1 MELFTGVCIL
11 YKESVFDVILQ
22 DLISFKIYTSF
33 FFKFIE
39 IQQLSHKIRTCQY
52 GFNTVRVLAIS
63 IKMGLVSKSYSHTL
77 RSLQLSSVCSNSP
90 CYWLTVIQSL
100 PCTPEADPLV
110 QTSCPEPGI
119 PHQVLDLEYTTYT
132 KHITCF
138 TQFQKIDPTFIF

>member
-1 MELFTGVCIL
+1 MYGIIYMSLYTIQRICFWCYFTRFNLF
-11 YKESVFDVILQ
+11 Q
-22 DLISFKIYTSF
+22 DLYIFFLKIHLNLAA
-33 FFKFIE
+33 
-39 IQQLSHKIRTCQY
+39 LSQNQNLPIRVQY
-52 GFNTVRVLAIS
+52 SKSPSYKYQDGA
-63 IKMGLVSKSYSHTL
+63 GLKSYSHTL

-138 TQFQKIDPTFIF
+138 T

>member
-1 MELFTGVCIL
+1 MYGIIYMYTKYLFLMLFYKIFKSLSRFIHLFLKIHLNLAALSQNQNLPIL
-11 YKESVFDVILQ
+11 VQYSKSPSYKYQ
-22 DLISFKIYTSF
+22 D
-33 FFKFIE
+33 
-39 IQQLSHKIRTCQY
+39 
-52 GFNTVRVLAIS
+52 GA
-63 IKMGLVSKSYSHTL
+63 GLKSYSHTL

-90 CYWLTVIQSL
+90 CCWLTVIQSL

-138 TQFQKIDPTFIF
+138 T